1 MPVKAKQMTDR
12 LIQVSQEA
20 VFKLEQEPSTTV
32 DFVTLLTFLEEIQE
46 QMEQIEDDSGIVRDL
61 YELIEKHQVPVNPED
76 LAMYQVLFNCFV
88 DAIKQCTHTHTHTHR
103 HRHAHTT
110 PHTHRHV
117 RTYTHTHTHTHT
129 HAHTC
134 ARTRTQNTTPHTM
147 HTHNCSTSPQ
157 CNHTNLTSF
166 ACVLLQ

>member
-1 MPVKAKQMTDR
+1 MTDR

-88 DAIKQCTHTHTHTHR
+88 DAIKQCTHTHTHTHTDTDTR
-103 HRHAHTT
+103 TQHPTHTDT
-110 PHTHRHV
+110 CA
-117 RTYTHTHTHTHT
+117 HTHTHTHT
-129 HAHTC
+129 HTC

>member
-76 LAMYQVLFNCFV
+76 LAMYQVLFNCFA
-88 DAIKQCTHTHTHTHR
+88 DAIKQCTHTHTHTHTDTDTR
-103 HRHAHTT
+103 TQHPTHTDTCAH
-110 PHTHRHV
+110 
-117 RTYTHTHTHTHT
+117 THTHTHTHT
-129 HAHTC
+129 HAH
-134 ARTRTQNTTPHTM
+134 AHAHKTQHHTQCTHTIAPHHPNATT
-147 HTHNCSTSPQ
+147 
-157 CNHTNLTSF
+157 LI
-166 ACVLLQ
+166 

>member
-88 DAIKQCTHTHTHTHR
+88 DAIKQCTHTHTHTHTDTDTDTR
-103 HRHAHTT
+103 TQHPTHTDT
-110 PHTHRHV
+110 CA
-117 RTYTHTHTHTHT
+117 HTHTHTHT
-129 HAHTC
+129 HMRTHTHTKHNTTHNAHT
-134 ARTRTQNTTPHTM
+134 QLLHITPMQPH
-147 HTHNCSTSPQ
+147 
-157 CNHTNLTSF
+157 
-166 ACVLLQ
+166 